1 MTRLHNMK
9 KEMAKVASQMIPVDM
24 PYMDIESKQEN
35 STVGIKTGG
44 ANLQS
49 KNSINVY
56 DSSGGLN
63 DTNTLTKKEAE
74 SILKKF
80 HTDSIPEIK
89 LREDSSGP
97 TTINEKIPVKP
108 IMEKTMNSTFYTQ
121 KSDEEGEEGGRRKK
135 IGFHSTFNS
144 KNATFHRMKEI
155 REIKDMKYKKW
166 ASHLHALN
174 LQKI

>member
-1 MTRLHNMK
+1 
-9 KEMAKVASQMIPVDM
+9 
-24 PYMDIESKQEN
+24 
-35 STVGIKTGG
+35 
-44 ANLQS
+44 
-49 KNSINVY
+49 
-56 DSSGGLN
+56 
-63 DTNTLTKKEAE
+63 
-74 SILKKF
+74 
-80 HTDSIPEIK
+80 
-89 LREDSSGP
+89 
-97 TTINEKIPVKP
+97 
-108 IMEKTMNSTFYTQ
+108 MNSTFYTQ